1 MWIRAN
7 IHIPKGKAHQQ
18 KGGQRDDKVHSDLY
32 ERQADGFRNR
42 IDFYNWI
49 CENRLGKTYGKVK
62 EITCSPYGK
71 ESEGGKKK

>member
-1 MWIRAN
+1 MTKFTATFTS
-7 IHIPKGKAHQQ
+7 G
-18 KGGQRDDKVHSDLY
+18 
-32 ERQADGFRNR
+32 RQITRTTADGFRNR

-71 ESEGGKKK
+71 ESEGGKKR

>member
-1 MWIRAN
+1 MTKFTATFTS
-7 IHIPKGKAHQQ
+7 G
-18 KGGQRDDKVHSDLY
+18 
-32 ERQADGFRNR
+32 RQITKTTADGFRNR